1 MAIKRRDFLLFL
13 GVGTGAIACT
23 ALPSFEHKLSTTF
36 ANSVTAAS
44 LPKGMT
50 FQPIKGPMP
59 LETSNLVANSGELIS
74 ISNVSPEQQ
83 VKAYSTYEVAD
94 ELLLPEG
101 FTYDIVAA
109 WGDKV
114 GDSRFG
120 YNNDYLSFVETVK
133 NEGFLTVN
141 FEYISAVPWTE
152 TYQKVIGKSL
162 PFDQLE
168 TAMKAAGKD
177 GINADA
183 LAANDPTKAM
193 IREIAKEAMI
203 DLGIG
208 VISIRRNPDGKWVRT
223 NSKADRR
230 ITGISGL
237 DDGNYLKAT
246 GPAVAIFRKKGKGYD
261 DQLGDK
267 IIGTFSNCAGGTT
280 PWGTV
285 LSCEENYQDLV
296 PEPVNPDGSS
306 FDPSKKNFFKD
317 DEQMGG
323 LGNVFGLAGNKY
335 GWMVE
340 LDPANPKDYGT
351 KHTWLGRY
359 RHEAIGVRVVADQ
372 PLAFY
377 SGCDRRS
384 GHLYKFVSSQ
394 KVTNPTDK
402 TNSKLLTNGMLYAAK
417 FNADGSGQW
426 IALKAD
432 TPVNPDL
439 PSVHAG
445 GMITLPKRPD
455 GGNFK
460 AEKDEDIATFKQ
472 QFKTLGDLYE
482 GNAEEKQGAILIDA
496 HLAANAVGA
505 TCAARP
511 EDTKI
516 AADGSLYVTF
526 TSGTP
531 SSSDGGPDL
540 RIFKGK
546 DGKAYE
552 YGWILHLTED
562 GNDPGAMKFQW
573 KMFATGGEPADG
585 GLGFANPDNLAIDNN
600 GNIWMVTDM
609 STDKHNVPVPQGR
622 LDKEG
627 KAVSQSNLRGLYGNN
642 SVWFM
647 PASGPNAG
655 EAYLFG
661 IGPMECETTGPFFTV
676 DGQTLFLAVQHPGE
690 INGMRK
696 DMGFED
702 RKLAMKTTDGK
713 EFMQTR
719 KVPIGSNWPGKKVND
734 APRPAV
740 VAIRRVNNQSLI

>member
-13 GVGTGAIACT
+13 GVSTGAIAC
-23 ALPSFEHKLSTTF
+23 AAFPSSQQKLSTPF
-36 ANSVTAAS
+36 ADSVTAAS
-44 LPKGMT
+44 LPKGMK
-50 FQPIKGPMP
+50 FQPIQGPMP
-59 LETSNLVANSGELIS
+59 LETSNLVANSGQLMS
-74 ISNVSPEQQ
+74 ISSVSPEQQ

-101 FTYDIVAA
+101 FTYDIVAT

-120 YNNDYLSFVETVK
+120 YNNDYLSFVETAK

-162 PFDQLE
+162 PFAKLE
-168 TAMKAAGKD
+168 AAMKSTGKD
-177 GINADA
+177 EINAYA
-183 LAANDPTKAM
+183 LPANDLTKAM
-193 IREIAKEAMI
+193 IQEIAKEALI

-208 VISIRRNPDGKWVRT
+208 VISIRRNPEGKWERT

-230 ITGISGL
+230 VTGISGL
-237 DDGNYLKAT
+237 EDGNYLKAT

-296 PEPVNPDGSS
+296 PESVNSDGSS
-306 FDPSKKNFFKD
+306 FDPSQNKFYKNNEF
-317 DEQMGG
+317 MGG

-359 RHEAIGVRVVADQ
+359 RHEAVGVRVVAGK
-372 PLAFY
+372 PLVFY

-394 KVTNPTDK
+394 KVTNPADK
-402 TNSKLLTNGMLYAAK
+402 ANSKLLTKGMLYAAK
-417 FNADGSGQW
+417 FNPDGSGQW

-432 TPVNPDL
+432 TPVNPDM

-455 GGNFK
+455 GGIFK
-460 AEKDEDIATFKQ
+460 AEKDEDIATFKK

-496 HLAANAVGA
+496 HLAGNAVGA
-505 TCAARP
+505 TCTARP
-511 EDTKI
+511 EDTEI

-540 RIFKGK
+540 RIFQGK

-573 KMFATGGEPADG
+573 KMLATGGEPADG
-585 GLGFANPDNLAIDNN
+585 GLGFANPDNLAIDKN
-600 GNIWMVTDM
+600 GNIWMVTDT
-609 STDKHNVPVPQGR
+609 SSDKYNKAIPNRVDQA
-622 LDKEG
+622 G
-627 KAVSQSNLRGLYGNN
+627 KPLSQSNLLGLFGN
-642 SVWFM
+642 SSIWFI
-647 PASGPNAG
+647 PTSGPNAG

-661 IGPMECETTGPFFTV
+661 MGPMECETTGPFFTA
-676 DGQTLFLAVQHPGE
+676 DGHTLFLSIQHPGE

-696 DMGFED
+696 DMSFED
-702 RKLAMKTTDGK
+702 RKLVMKTTNGK
-713 EFMQTR
+713 EFMQSR

-734 APRPAV
+734 PPRPAV